1 MAQDEMTCQELV
13 ELVTEYLEGRLPAD
27 KLAAFEEHLKGCNG
41 CNRYIEQ
48 IRITIQAVGTLT
60 ENDITP
66 VAQQKLLH
74 VFQDW
79 KAHNQS

>member
-13 ELVTEYLEGRLPAD
+13 ELVTDYLEGNLPKE
-27 KLAAFEEHLKGCNG
+27 KLAAFEDHLKGCTG

-48 IRITIQAVGTLT
+48 TRVTIRTVGKLQ
-60 ENDITP
+60 EGDITP

-74 VFQDW
+74 VFQGW
-79 KAHNQS
+79 KA